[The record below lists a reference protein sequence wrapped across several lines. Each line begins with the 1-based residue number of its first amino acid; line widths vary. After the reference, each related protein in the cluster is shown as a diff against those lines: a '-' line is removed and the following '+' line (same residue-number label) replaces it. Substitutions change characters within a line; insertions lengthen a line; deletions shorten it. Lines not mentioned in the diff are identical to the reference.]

1 MVKNVPHLEITEVV
15 LFHRN
20 IVNNYYQHDSGALYV
35 FVPKKQFGHLLN
47 FSPQNF
53 LFLRTCNSDLSC
65 IKVWLTDQIS
75 EVPEV
80 EIK

>member
-20 IVNNYYQHDSGALYV
+20 IVNNYYQHDSGALYI

-75 EVPEV
+75 EVPQV

>member
-20 IVNNYYQHDSGALYV
+20 IVNNDYQHNSRALYI
-35 FVPKKQFGHLLN
+35 FVPNKYFGHLLI

-53 LFLRTCNSDLSC
+53 LFLRTFNSDFSC
-65 IKVWLTDQIS
+65 IEVWLTDQIL
-75 EVPEV
+75 
-80 EIK
+80 KCQK